1 MEIETWNPKP
11 KCSLCTN
18 RTAYMVCKQLATH
31 FIVYVWRNNKWEL
44 PYKQPSVDNIPQ
56 IWLRQPLG
64 NLEYNSEIML
74 AKPNASHDKG

>member
-1 MEIETWNPKP
+1 
-11 KCSLCTN
+11 
-18 RTAYMVCKQLATH
+18 MVCKQLATH
-31 FIVYVWRNNKWEL
+31 FIAFVWRKNKWEL
-44 PYKQPSVDNIPQ
+44 SVDNIPQ